1 MQTHRFKSW
10 LNALFEQE
18 NNISDSTQTCKFGK
32 PQKLARGG
40 THKKSR
46 TKAFWLCAFVSLCS
60 CLMVRF
66 CVSFRWEA
74 CRLDGQAHEAPP
86 WQERREHRQ
95 VRLLSLIHLS
105 FSRGRP
111 VRECSTSYVVSASK
125 NCRCKIYKGYTWEQP
140 PLHKDAIEWKPFP
153 ALNCC
158 AAHDFLGDPIS
169 QLSFAFKRS

>member
-1 MQTHRFKSW
+1 MFDSRQTW
-10 LNALFEQE
+10 
-18 NNISDSTQTCKFGK
+18 KFGK

-66 CVSFRWEA
+66 CVLQSHVFVRSCA
-74 CRLDGQAHEAPP
+74 CVLAP
-86 WQERREHRQ
+86 WQERCNYRQ

>member
-1 MQTHRFKSW
+1 METHRFKSW
-10 LNALFEQE
+10 SNALFEQE
-18 NNISDSTQTCKFGK
+18 NNIFDSRQICKFGK
-32 PQKLARGG
+32 PQKFVRGG

-46 TKAFWLCAFVSLCS
+46 TKAFWSCVFLSLCS
-60 CLMVRF
+60 CVLQSHVFVRSCA
-66 CVSFRWEA
+66 CVRVSLVCVLVGLCSFSPF
-74 CRLDGQAHEAPP
+74 L
-86 WQERREHRQ
+86 
-95 VRLLSLIHLS
+95 LS

-169 QLSFAFKRS
+169 QLSFVFKRS